1 MRKNILV
8 CIIFLFTI
16 LNCYT
21 VELCAARNNVTQ
33 QFEYIGNPYSAHRK
47 YKENIYARNIW
58 DMIAFQGKLY
68 LGAGNSSNFGPSPN
82 AGPVPVISYT
92 PATNSFETVFT
103 TSEEQID
110 IFYIFDNKLY
120 IPGHDPREGWEFGNL
135 YLSGDGRQWK
145 KKRTIPK
152 AIHTYCLHSFKG
164 KLFAG
169 LGTAKAAAIAVS
181 ENPGDSWDL
190 SLFKQA
196 GRFNQF
202 LVVDNRLYAV
212 GTLFPPEFLKSF
224 EAENK
229 YTLTQVVEYLD
240 SGHFARRDD
249 LTSKQLFPDTTL
261 DKKQLR
267 FYTIIRPQNIAQK
280 AIYIGSYQHNDHQA
294 IPFGLYLTDTLSKNA
309 TSVRRIALPD
319 NAVPWDTYKSGNDVY
334 VLTNRPIGQKME
346 VSVLRSTDLEHW
358 EELFYFESPLLVRS
372 FALLQGAFYFSL
384 GSEIENPWQW
394 KADEL
399 KEQTG
404 DILKLIFP
412 AKAELLP
419 KIKP

>member
-1 MRKNILV
+1 MKRNFLIF
-8 CIIFLFTI
+8 IIFLFTI
-16 LNCYT
+16 LDFST
-21 VELCAARNNVTQ
+21 VAFCLTRNNVSQ
-33 QFEYIGNPYSAHRK
+33 QLKYVGNPYSAIQK
-47 YKENIYARNIW
+47 YKKNIYARNIW

-68 LGAGNSSNFGPSPN
+68 LGAGNSSNMGPSPN
-82 AGPVPVISYT
+82 AGPVPIISYT
-92 PATNSFETVFT
+92 PETNSFETVFT

-110 IFYIFDNKLY
+110 VFYIFDNKLY

-135 YLSGDGRQWK
+135 YLSEDGWQWQ

-152 AIHTYCLHSFKG
+152 AIHTYCLCFFKG

-169 LGTAKAAAIAVS
+169 LGTGKAAAIAVS
-181 ENPGDSWDL
+181 ENLGDSWDL
-190 SLFKQA
+190 SLFKRA

-212 GTLFPPEFLKSF
+212 GTLFPLEFIKSF
-224 EAENK
+224 EAENN
-229 YTLTQVVEYLD
+229 YSLTQVVEYLD
-240 SGHFARRDD
+240 SSHFVTRDD
-249 LTSKQLFPDTTL
+249 LTSEQLFPDTTL

-280 AIYIGSYQHNDHQA
+280 SIYIGSYQHNDHQA
-294 IPFGLYLTDTLSKNA
+294 IPFGLYLTDSLSKNT
-309 TSVRRIALPD
+309 TSVRRIPLPD

-334 VLTNRPIGQKME
+334 VLINRPIGQKME
-346 VSVLRSTDLEHW
+346 VAVLRSTDLEHW

-404 DILKLIFP
+404 DII
-412 AKAELLP
+412 
-419 KIKP
+419 KILFSAGPNSRVK